1 MQEQQNA
8 EQCAELLSAMADPDR
23 LMILRA
29 LRERPQS
36 VTDLS
41 ALLDKEIGNVSHHLK
56 VLRLRGLVAS
66 QRQGR
71 SIIYSLSREI
81 AGKGRSSVDRFDLG
95 CCRVDFK

>member
-1 MQEQQNA
+1 
-8 EQCAELLSAMADPDR
+8 
-23 LMILRA
+23 
-29 LRERPQS
+29 
-36 VTDLS
+36 
-41 ALLDKEIGNVSHHLK
+41 
-56 VLRLRGLVAS
+56 LVAS